1 MNSAPASDHHNPEE
15 GNYMYYFEIDV
26 ISTAVTKY

>member
-15 GNYMYYFEIDV
+15 GNYYCEIDV
-26 ISTAVTKY
+26 VSTVVIEY